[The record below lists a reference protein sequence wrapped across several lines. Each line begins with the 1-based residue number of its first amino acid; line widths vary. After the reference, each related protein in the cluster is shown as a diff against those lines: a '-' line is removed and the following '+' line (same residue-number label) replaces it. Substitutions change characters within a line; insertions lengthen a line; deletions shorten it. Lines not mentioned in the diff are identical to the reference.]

1 MINISDEWER
11 ILQIT
16 HMKMILYYFNYI
28 IVSLIY
34 TLDIMYNNNIDD
46 LMQVNLQIQM
56 KLNNSKTKLTIL
68 TK

>member
-1 MINISDEWER
+1 MINISGEWER

-16 HMKMILYYFNYI
+16 HTKMISYYFNYI

-46 LMQVNLQIQM
+46 LMQVNLQI
-56 KLNNSKTKLTIL
+56 
-68 TK
+68 